1 MAKTTT
7 AKTTAKTSRAPVKKA
22 AHPKSALDLTKVAE
36 SVIQK
41 MEALNLD
48 QKLQSEIQWCLGS
61 YKNDHNPIGLL
72 EKIGE
77 ALALFKSELAKKTK
91 GITAK
96 FVGDIEK
103 VLAG

>member
-7 AKTTAKTSRAPVKKA
+7 AKTTAKTSKAPVKKA
-22 AHPKSALDLTKVAE
+22 SRPKSTLDLTKVAE

-41 MEALNLD
+41 MEELNLD

-61 YKNDHNPIGLL
+61 YKNDRNPVGLL

>member
-7 AKTTAKTSRAPVKKA
+7 KPSKAPAKKTAR
-22 AHPKSALDLTKVAE
+22 PKSTLNIAKVAE

-41 MEALNLD
+41 MEELNLD

-61 YKNDHNPIGLL
+61 YKNDHNPVGLL
-72 EKIGE
+72 EKMGE